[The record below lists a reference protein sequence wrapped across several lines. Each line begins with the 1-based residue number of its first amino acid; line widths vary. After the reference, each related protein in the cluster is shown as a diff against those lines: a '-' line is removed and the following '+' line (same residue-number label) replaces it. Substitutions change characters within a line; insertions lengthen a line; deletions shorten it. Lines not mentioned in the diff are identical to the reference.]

1 MTKTDF
7 PIHMNKKQTAATA
20 VLLAAGLVV
29 SIAAQHYGAAP
40 AETTP
45 AETETIVEEET
56 LATLSEL
63 PKANGLNFGGLR
75 SSLANLMDSESA
87 SQFQPAPD
95 KLNLAYFLPRRC
107 GYQRY
112 HPQLRR

>member
-1 MTKTDF
+1 MMKPMKIKDSHL
-7 PIHMNKKQTAATA
+7 HMNKKQTAATV

-40 AETTP
+40 AETAA
-45 AETETIVEEET
+45 AETEAETVVEEET

-75 SSLANLMDSESA
+75 SSLANLINNKNT
-87 SQFQPAPD
+87 SQFQL
-95 KLNLAYFLPRRC
+95 KNNTILY
-107 GYQRY
+107 
-112 HPQLRR
+112 